1 MIVGAVWQN
10 ICMSENQDGNRMLCV
25 ISRTVSLICSAAH
38 RLGWRRA
45 TLVVDVVAL

>member
-25 ISRTVSLICSAAH
+25 ISRILSVYFFSKGASPQTCLCFDWSDEVY
-38 RLGWRRA
+38 
-45 TLVVDVVAL
+45 